1 MGRRCWKKAVM
12 CGASGVHALA
22 GTSVP
27 LSFAHI
33 CAAPLWD
40 PLVAGRL
47 PSERISCWLS
57 RVFLEFSVI
66 VSSPPWQIVLHGR
79 QCLASDPARLPD
91 TNTYGPPCCGQD
103 KSIMPACVW

>member
-1 MGRRCWKKAVM
+1 VFSLARRSMGRRCWKKAVM

-57 RVFLEFSVI
+57 RVFLEFPFEPSRVTARGGFCEI
-66 VSSPPWQIVLHGR
+66 WCSELSDH
-79 QCLASDPARLPD
+79 LA
-91 TNTYGPPCCGQD
+91 
-103 KSIMPACVW
+103 